1 MAEERTPLEQEFPH
15 LERVFDFWTLEGD
28 VTIHTTADA
37 LRVLMLLIISFE
49 DSKWSESNLIGTL
62 RGTLDA
68 AEAAAKNAKPY
79 LDQWETEGAKLSESD
94 FTVEYHEEDC

>member
-15 LERVFDFWTLEGD
+15 LERVFDYWTFEGD

-49 DSKWSESNLIGTL
+49 DSKWSKSNLIGTL

-79 LDQWETEGAKLSESD
+79 LDQWEAEGLKLSESD
-94 FTVEYHEEDC
+94 FTVEYDQEDC

>member
-15 LERVFDFWTLEGD
+15 LERVFDYWTFEGD

-49 DSKWSESNLIGTL
+49 DSKWSKSNLIGTL

-79 LDQWETEGAKLSESD
+79 LDQWEAEGLKLSQGDYKREIR
-94 FTVEYHEEDC
+94 EGEC

>member
-15 LERVFDFWTLEGD
+15 LERVFDYWTFEGD

-49 DSKWSESNLIGTL
+49 DSKWSKSNLIGTL

-68 AEAAAKNAKPY
+68 AEAAAKNAKAY
-79 LDQWETEGAKLSESD
+79 LDQWEAEGPKLSEND
-94 FTVEYHEEDC
+94 FTIEYDQEDC

>member
-1 MAEERTPLEQEFPH
+1 MTEERTPLEQEFPH
-15 LERVFDFWTLEGD
+15 LERVFDYWTFEGD

-49 DSKWSESNLIGTL
+49 DSKWSESNVIGTL

-79 LDQWETEGAKLSESD
+79 LDQWEAEGGGLNLD
-94 FTVEYHEEDC
+94 NCTIEYLGEDC

>member
-15 LERVFDFWTLEGD
+15 LERVFDYWTFEGD

-68 AEAAAKNAKPY
+68 AEAAAKSAKPY
-79 LDQWETEGAKLSESD
+79 LDQLEAEGPKLSESN